1 MNLFRGGHRFN
12 SAIAGSY
19 PFQDDDPLVMKT
31 CPHLYF
37 VGCQPEFA
45 TKVIHGLD
53 GQSVRLVTVPS
64 FARSKEV
71 VLVDTETLEV
81 ERIKIEAS

>member
-1 MNLFRGGHRFN
+1 MHEADY
-12 SAIAGSY
+12 SQGSY
-19 PFQDDDPLVMKT
+19 PFQDDDPFVMNS

-37 VGCQPEFA
+37 AGCQPKFG
-45 TKVIHGLD
+45 TRLIHGPT

-64 FARSKEV
+64 FSATKEI

-81 ERIKIEAS
+81 SKIKFVMT